1 MVQRTSTA
9 PSTGASTIRRAISCS
24 EVSSQHD
31 PAGHYPGSECLTPPL
46 PSWPTVAR
54 ENYLLPDTTL
64 MPPLSSVS
72 PQHGWRGGEVT
83 RAHGEER
90 VRSDEFRGRAGV
102 SPGSSRCMIVF
113 CFCVHLLSPRS
124 QTSGSEE
131 IRKIITFRF
140 RLSVLF
146 AARRHSRQYPP
157 LFFFSMNAVR
167 TRTIPILLCLF
178 TPLVFIIIIIGYLK
192 VLRTF
197 EIHCS

>member
-24 EVSSQHD
+24 EVISQHD

-54 ENYLLPDTTL
+54 ENYLLPYTTL

-72 PQHGWRGGEVT
+72 PQHGWRGGAVT

-157 LFFFSMNAVR
+157 LFFFQYECCAHTDNSQSSM
-167 TRTIPILLCLF
+167 PFHSFCLYYYYYWLF
-178 TPLVFIIIIIGYLK
+178 KSLMNI
-192 VLRTF
+192 
-197 EIHCS
+197 